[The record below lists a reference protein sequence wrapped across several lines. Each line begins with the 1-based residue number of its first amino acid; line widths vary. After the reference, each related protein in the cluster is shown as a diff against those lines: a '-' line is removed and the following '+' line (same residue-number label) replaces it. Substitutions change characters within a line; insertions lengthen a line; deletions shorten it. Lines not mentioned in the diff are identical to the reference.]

1 MATNAVTRAGKW
13 NTVPWPNAKNE
24 KIFTMPGSDLR
35 QLEIQV
41 NKLANDLIV
50 AIATMTGDAGCITT
64 STPSKGTT
72 VTIACSAS
80 IIQVAGVHAA
90 VAAETAKAFGSL
102 GTIPN
107 NMWGLIVLERVAAGT
122 TTFVSAAA
130 NYTTGYDT
138 EALAIA
144 AMPARTA
151 NKAAVGYITVQ
162 AAAVAAGWIAGTD
175 ALAGGTGGTNPA
187 QTTNYYPV
195 YGVNDALFPTAYQIA
210 NAQGTVLSAQNY

>member
-13 NTVPWPNAKNE
+13 NTVPWPNSTKE
-24 KIFTMPGSDLR
+24 KITAPVGSDLR

-64 STPSKGTT
+64 STPSIGTT

-80 IIQVAGVHAA
+80 YIQIAGVTGS
-90 VAAETAKAFGSL
+90 VAAETAKAFGAL
-102 GTIPN
+102 GTIPTAT
-107 NMWGLIVLERVAAGT
+107 WGLIVLERIANAT

-130 NYTTGYDT
+130 NYTTGYAT

-144 AMPARTA
+144 AMPARSA
-151 NKAAVGYITVQ
+151 NKAAVGYITIL
-162 AAAVAAGWIAGTD
+162 ATTPGWVAGTD
-175 ALAGGTGGTNPA
+175 ALAGGTGGTPA
-187 QTTNYYPV
+187 TTTNYYPV
-195 YGVNDALFPTAYQIA
+195 YGVNDALFPTASQIA
-210 NAQGTVLSAQNY
+210 TLSGTVLTSSNY